1 MMINSENS
9 KKLEQAFNLMTEV
22 FCSEDFDSMVNVP
35 ESVYKALDN
44 ALDELSVVI
53 TEVCQ

>member
-1 MMINSENS
+1 MINSENS
-9 KKLEQAFNLMTEV
+9 KKLEQAFSLMSEV
-22 FCSEDFDSMVNVP
+22 FCSEDFDSMENVP
-35 ESVYKALDN
+35 ESIYKTMDN